1 MNERDEFWKGDFGNE
16 YNRRSPGDVEAN
28 YHLFKRI
35 FAERQIGSVVELGAG
50 TGANLRALHR
60 VKPEAVLHAV
70 EINDEAAHALF
81 NMAPVQHVFNESLL
95 DWQPPRAYDLAF
107 TKGVLIHIHPEE
119 LEHAY
124 QRLVSAS
131 SRYVLVAEYYNPKP
145 VEVPYRGHA
154 GRLWKRDFA
163 GELIERHGLRLIDYG
178 FVYHRD
184 PHPQDDLNWFLLEKQ
199 ALLQP
204 NVGQGQQGME

>member
-35 FAERQIGSVVELGAG
+35 FAERRVESVVELGAG

-81 NMAPVQHVFNESLL
+81 MHRAELRREGQHLPGAHAPRAWRAAARGDGEHLPPDADRAGEHRQPRALRHHDRDEPEERAREAE
-95 DWQPPRAYDLAF
+95 PPRAHHGGRHQLARARGIF
-107 TKGVLIHIHPEE
+107 TTPFRAAHATGIPLLFYGENPQNQYGGPMEA
-119 LEHAY
+119 LEA
-124 QRLVSAS
+124 QR
-131 SRYVLVAEYYNPKP
+131 
-145 VEVPYRGHA
+145 
-154 GRLWKRDFA
+154 
-163 GELIERHGLRLIDYG
+163 
-178 FVYHRD
+178 
-184 PHPQDDLNWFLLEKQ
+184 
-199 ALLQP
+199 
-204 NVGQGQQGME
+204 